1 MSATVKKKKEE
12 SEKKKKKLDEPA
24 SSSSSSLDVLTEG
37 LKRSI
42 LPQIRKLDG
51 TIANARWM
59 QKEVTDATD
68 RCSLEVERVISTTVG
83 EEEEDNTTKG
93 EREREEEEIDERLRN
108 VLESVSKLR
117 QRMAKVVERER
128 AQREKLLR
136 MRRCDLDVLRA
147 NKGEECDFEAVLR
160 AEAYAKQ
167 QR

>member
-1 MSATVKKKKEE
+1 MSTTLKKEE
-12 SEKKKKKLDEPA
+12 SEKKKLEPA
-24 SSSSSSLDVLTEG
+24 SSSLDVLTEG

-68 RCSLEVERVISTTVG
+68 QCSLEVERVISTMIG
-83 EEEEDNTTKG
+83 DDEEEDKTKKG
-93 EREREEEEIDERLRN
+93 EREEEEIDERLRN
-108 VLESVSKLR
+108 VLESYSKLR

>member
-1 MSATVKKKKEE
+1 MSTTLKKEE
-12 SEKKKKKLDEPA
+12 SEKKKKLEPA
-24 SSSSSSLDVLTEG
+24 SSLDVLTEG

-68 RCSLEVERVISTTVG
+68 RCSLEVERVISTMVG
-83 EEEEDNTTKG
+83 EEEEDNTKKG

>member
-1 MSATVKKKKEE
+1 MSTTLKKEK
-12 SEKKKKKLDEPA
+12 SEKKKLEPA
-24 SSSSSSLDVLTEG
+24 SSSLDVLTEG

-68 RCSLEVERVISTTVG
+68 RCSLEVERVISTMVG
-83 EEEEDNTTKG
+83 EEEEDNTKKG

-160 AEAYAKQ
+160 AEAYSKQ

>member
-1 MSATVKKKKEE
+1 MSTALKKEE
-12 SEKKKKKLDEPA
+12 SEKKKLEKPA
-24 SSSSSSLDVLTEG
+24 SSSLDVLTEG

-68 RCSLEVERVISTTVG
+68 RCSLEVERVISTMVG
-83 EEEEDNTTKG
+83 EEEEDNTKKG

-160 AEAYAKQ
+160 AEAYEKR

>member
-12 SEKKKKKLDEPA
+12 SEKKKLDEPA
-24 SSSSSSLDVLTEG
+24 SSSSLDVLTEG

-68 RCSLEVERVISTTVG
+68 RCSLEVERVISTMVG

>member
-1 MSATVKKKKEE
+1 MSATV
-12 SEKKKKKLDEPA
+12 KKKKKLDEPA
-24 SSSSSSLDVLTEG
+24 SSSSLDVLTEG

-83 EEEEDNTTKG
+83 EEEEDTTEKG

>member
-1 MSATVKKKKEE
+1 MSTTLKKEE
-12 SEKKKKKLDEPA
+12 SEKKLEPA
-24 SSSSSSLDVLTEG
+24 SSLDVLTEG

-68 RCSLEVERVISTTVG
+68 RCSLEVERVISTMIG
-83 EEEEDNTTKG
+83 DDEEDKTKKG
-93 EREREEEEIDERLRN
+93 EKEEEEIDERLRN

-117 QRMAKVVERER
+117 QRLAKVVERER

>member
-1 MSATVKKKKEE
+1 MSATVKKKEKEE

-24 SSSSSSLDVLTEG
+24 SSSSSLDVLTEG

-59 QKEVTDATD
+59 QREVTDATD
-68 RCSLEVERVISTTVG
+68 QCSLEVERVISTMIG
-83 EEEEDNTTKG
+83 DDEEDKTKKG
-93 EREREEEEIDERLRN
+93 EREKEEEEIDERLRN

>member
-1 MSATVKKKKEE
+1 MSTTLKKEE
-12 SEKKKKKLDEPA
+12 SEKKKKLEPA
-24 SSSSSSLDVLTEG
+24 SSLDVLTEG

>member
-1 MSATVKKKKEE
+1 MSTALKKEE
-12 SEKKKKKLDEPA
+12 SEKKKLEKPA
-24 SSSSSSLDVLTEG
+24 SSSLDVLTEG

-59 QKEVTDATD
+59 QKEATDATD
-68 RCSLEVERVISTTVG
+68 RCSLEVERVISTMVG
-83 EEEEDNTTKG
+83 EEEEDNTKKG

-160 AEAYAKQ
+160 AEAYAKR

>member
-1 MSATVKKKKEE
+1 MRATVKKKKEE
-12 SEKKKKKLDEPA
+12 SEKKKKLDEPA
-24 SSSSSSLDVLTEG
+24 SSSSSLDVLTEG

>member
-1 MSATVKKKKEE
+1 MSTSLKKEE
-12 SEKKKKKLDEPA
+12 SEKKKLEPA
-24 SSSSSSLDVLTEG
+24 SSSLDVLTEG

-68 RCSLEVERVISTTVG
+68 RCSLEVERVISTMVG
-83 EEEEDNTTKG
+83 EEEEDNTKKG

>member
-1 MSATVKKKKEE
+1 MSTARKNEE
-12 SEKKKKKLDEPA
+12 SEKKKLEKPA
-24 SSSSSSLDVLTEG
+24 SSSLDVLTEG

-83 EEEEDNTTKG
+83 EEEEDTTTKG

>member
-1 MSATVKKKKEE
+1 MSATVKKKEEE
-12 SEKKKKKLDEPA
+12 SEKKKKLEPA
-24 SSSSSSLDVLTEG
+24 SSLDVLTEG

>member
-1 MSATVKKKKEE
+1 MGATVKKKKEE

-83 EEEEDNTTKG
+83 EEEEDTTTKG

>member
-12 SEKKKKKLDEPA
+12 SEKKKKLDEPA
-24 SSSSSSLDVLTEG
+24 SSSSSLDVLTEG

-68 RCSLEVERVISTTVG
+68 RCSLEVERVISTMVG
-83 EEEEDNTTKG
+83 EEEEDNTKKG

>member
-1 MSATVKKKKEE
+1 MSTALKKEE
-12 SEKKKKKLDEPA
+12 SEKKKLEPA
-24 SSSSSSLDVLTEG
+24 SSSLDVLTEG

-68 RCSLEVERVISTTVG
+68 RCSLEVERVISTMIG
-83 EEEEDNTTKG
+83 DDEEDKTKKG
-93 EREREEEEIDERLRN
+93 EREKEEEEIDERLRN

>member
-1 MSATVKKKKEE
+1 MSATVKKKEE
-12 SEKKKKKLDEPA
+12 SEKKKLDEPA
-24 SSSSSSLDVLTEG
+24 SSSSLDVLTEG

>member
-1 MSATVKKKKEE
+1 MSTARKKKE
-12 SEKKKKKLDEPA
+12 SEKKKLEKPA
-24 SSSSSSLDVLTEG
+24 SSSLDVLTEG

-68 RCSLEVERVISTTVG
+68 RCSLEVERVISTMVG
-83 EEEEDNTTKG
+83 EEEEDNTKKG

>member
-1 MSATVKKKKEE
+1 MSATVKKKEEE
-12 SEKKKKKLDEPA
+12 SEKKKKLEPA
-24 SSSSSSLDVLTEG
+24 SSLDVLTEG

-83 EEEEDNTTKG
+83 EEEEDTTTKG

>member
-1 MSATVKKKKEE
+1 MSTTLKKEE
-12 SEKKKKKLDEPA
+12 SEKKKLEPA
-24 SSSSSSLDVLTEG
+24 SSSLDVLTEG

-42 LPQIRKLDG
+42 LPQFRKLDG

-68 RCSLEVERVISTTVG
+68 RCSLEVERVISTMVG
-83 EEEEDNTTKG
+83 EEEEDNTKKG

>member
-1 MSATVKKKKEE
+1 MSTTLKKEE
-12 SEKKKKKLDEPA
+12 SEKKKKLEPA
-24 SSSSSSLDVLTEG
+24 SSLDVLTEG

-83 EEEEDNTTKG
+83 EEEEDTTTKG

>member
-1 MSATVKKKKEE
+1 
-12 SEKKKKKLDEPA
+12 
-24 SSSSSSLDVLTEG
+24 
-37 LKRSI
+37 
-42 LPQIRKLDG
+42 
-51 TIANARWM
+51 M

-83 EEEEDNTTKG
+83 EEEEDTTEKG

>member
-12 SEKKKKKLDEPA
+12 SEKKKLDEPA
-24 SSSSSSLDVLTEG
+24 SSSSLDVLTEG

-83 EEEEDNTTKG
+83 EEEEDTTEKG
-93 EREREEEEIDERLRN
+93 EREKEEEEIDERLRN

>member
-1 MSATVKKKKEE
+1 MSATVKKKEEE
-12 SEKKKKKLDEPA
+12 SEKKKKLDEPA
-24 SSSSSSLDVLTEG
+24 SSSSSLDVLTEG

-68 RCSLEVERVISTTVG
+68 RCSLEVERVISTMVG
-83 EEEEDNTTKG
+83 EEEEDNTKKG

>member
-12 SEKKKKKLDEPA
+12 SEKKKKLDEPA
-24 SSSSSSLDVLTEG
+24 SSSSLDVLTEG

-83 EEEEDNTTKG
+83 EEEEDTTTKR

>member
-12 SEKKKKKLDEPA
+12 SEKKKLDEPA

-83 EEEEDNTTKG
+83 EEEEDTTEKG

>member
-1 MSATVKKKKEE
+1 MSTTLKKEE
-12 SEKKKKKLDEPA
+12 SEKKLEPA
-24 SSSSSSLDVLTEG
+24 SSLDVLTEG

-68 RCSLEVERVISTTVG
+68 QCSLEVERVISTMVG
-83 EEEEDNTTKG
+83 DDEEDNTKKG
-93 EREREEEEIDERLRN
+93 EREKEEEEIDERLRN

-136 MRRCDLDVLRA
+136 TLRCDLDVLRA

>member
-12 SEKKKKKLDEPA
+12 SEKKKKLDEPA
-24 SSSSSSLDVLTEG
+24 SSSSLDVLTEG

-83 EEEEDNTTKG
+83 E
-93 EREREEEEIDERLRN
+93 RRR
-108 VLESVSKLR
+108 R
-117 QRMAKVVERER
+117 QH
-128 AQREKLLR
+128 
-136 MRRCDLDVLRA
+136 
-147 NKGEECDFEAVLR
+147 
-160 AEAYAKQ
+160 
-167 QR
+167 

>member
-12 SEKKKKKLDEPA
+12 SEKKKKLDEPA
-24 SSSSSSLDVLTEG
+24 SSSSLDVLTEG

-83 EEEEDNTTKG
+83 EEEEDNTEKG

>member
-12 SEKKKKKLDEPA
+12 KREKKKKLDEPA

>member
-12 SEKKKKKLDEPA
+12 SEKKKLDEPA
-24 SSSSSSLDVLTEG
+24 SSSSLDVLTEG

-83 EEEEDNTTKG
+83 EEEEDHTTKG

>member
-1 MSATVKKKKEE
+1 MSTTLKKEE
-12 SEKKKKKLDEPA
+12 SEKKKLEPA
-24 SSSSSSLDVLTEG
+24 SSSLDVLTEG

-59 QKEVTDATD
+59 QREVTDATD
-68 RCSLEVERVISTTVG
+68 QCSLEVERVISTMIG
-83 EEEEDNTTKG
+83 DDEEDKTKKG
-93 EREREEEEIDERLRN
+93 EREKEEEEIDERLRN

>member
-1 MSATVKKKKEE
+1 MSATVKKKEEE

-83 EEEEDNTTKG
+83 EEEEDTTEKG

>member
-1 MSATVKKKKEE
+1 MSTTLKKEE
-12 SEKKKKKLDEPA
+12 SEKKKKLEPA
-24 SSSSSSLDVLTEG
+24 SSLDVLTEG

-68 RCSLEVERVISTTVG
+68 QCSLEVERVISTMVGG
-83 EEEEDNTTKG
+83 EEEDKTKKG
-93 EREREEEEIDERLRN
+93 EREEEEIDERLRN

>member
-1 MSATVKKKKEE
+1 MSTTLKKEE
-12 SEKKKKKLDEPA
+12 SEKKKLEPA
-24 SSSSSSLDVLTEG
+24 SSQDVLTEG

-68 RCSLEVERVISTTVG
+68 QCSLEVERVISTMAGG
-83 EEEEDNTTKG
+83 EEEDKTKKG
-93 EREREEEEIDERLRN
+93 EIEEEEIDERLRN

>member
-1 MSATVKKKKEE
+1 MSTALKKEE
-12 SEKKKKKLDEPA
+12 SEKKKLEKPA
-24 SSSSSSLDVLTEG
+24 SSSLDVLTEG

-68 RCSLEVERVISTTVG
+68 QCSLEVERVISTMIG
-83 EEEEDNTTKG
+83 DDEEDKTKKG
-93 EREREEEEIDERLRN
+93 EREKEEEEIDERLRN